1 VDLARRAHARSR
13 SADRHG
19 GHYHRVEARS
29 LTRANASELRDRA
42 LELAMDKMGRW
53 EAAAAELQGHGY
65 CASDPTE
72 QVAHGMRYLFDCT
85 SRMSLRQVGA
95 KPEVRFHHEKVGKI
109 QEAAQVVLGLAR
121 PGGK

>member
-1 VDLARRAHARSR
+1 
-13 SADRHG
+13 
-19 GHYHRVEARS
+19 
-29 LTRANASELRDRA
+29 
-42 LELAMDKMGRW
+42 MDKMGRW

-72 QVAHGMRYLFDCT
+72 QVAHAMRYLFDCT
-85 SRMSLRQVGA
+85 PRMSLRQVGA